1 MKYPPLL
8 RVTLHVQ
15 EKDILRSCVTAPWSN
30 MKIEKWQ
37 GLNNLGTCQLCSILS
52 PSSSLL
58 SVEAAWSHS

>member
-1 MKYPPLL
+1 M
-8 RVTLHVQ
+8 
-15 EKDILRSCVTAPWSN
+15 APWSN

-37 GLNNLGTCQLCSILS
+37 GLNNLGTCRLCSILS